1 MITRT
6 VGGFRKMER
15 TAQGLALAAPKKSK
29 NAAQAG
35 YRVEM
40 NAGSI
45 TLSVVS
51 HEQHALVDALISD
64 LAGIDV
70 PELSRVV
77 LTQNLPEIPP
87 VTRRARS
94 PRVEVIRNRVPLGFG
109 MNHNA
114 AFRKCDTEYFAV
126 VNPDIAL
133 MGNPFP
139 ALLSALR
146 AGAGVAAPAVLEP
159 DGRLADTARRMITPA
174 ELIRRRMPHY
184 TPPEA
189 PRWFAGMFLLFRSD
203 AFEAVGG
210 FDEGFFMYCED
221 FDICARL
228 RLAGW
233 PLAFVPQVQVVHAA
247 QQLSHRSLRHF
258 RWHISSLSRMWAS
271 ANFWRYRQLV
281 RQLEAEEEEAAASGS
296 LRPREHTRS

>member
-1 MITRT
+1 MN
-6 VGGFRKMER
+6 
-15 TAQGLALAAPKKSK
+15 QG
-29 NAAQAG
+29 
-35 YRVEM
+35 RV
-40 NAGSI
+40 

-51 HEQHALVDALISD
+51 HEQHALVDALIAD
-64 LAGIDV
+64 LAGLDA
-70 PELSRVV
+70 PQLARVI

-87 VTRRARS
+87 VTSRPRS
-94 PRVEVIRNRVPLGFG
+94 PQVEVIRNRVPLGFG

-139 ALLSALR
+139 ALINSLR

-159 DGRLADTARRMITPA
+159 DGRIADTARSLITPA
-174 ELIRRRMPHY
+174 ELIQRRMPNY
-184 TPPEA
+184 VPPEV

-203 AFEAVGG
+203 AFAAVGG

-233 PLAFVPQVQVVHAA
+233 PLAFVQQVQVVHAA
-247 QQLSHRSLRHF
+247 QQLSHRSWRHF
-258 RWHISSLSRMWAS
+258 RWHLSSLARMWS
-271 ANFWRYRQLV
+271 STNFWRYRRLV
-281 RQLEAEEEEAAASGS
+281 RQLQADEATGTSG
-296 LRPREHTRS
+296 LRTGADTGS

>member
-1 MITRT
+1 
-6 VGGFRKMER
+6 
-15 TAQGLALAAPKKSK
+15 
-29 NAAQAG
+29 
-35 YRVEM
+35 M
-40 NAGSI
+40 NKGCV

-64 LAGIDV
+64 LAGIDA
-70 PELSRVV
+70 PELARVV

-87 VTRRARS
+87 VTSRPRS
-94 PRVEVIRNRVPLGFG
+94 PQIEVIRNRVALGFG

-139 ALLSALR
+139 ALLAALR
-146 AGAGVAAPAVLEP
+146 AGAGVSAPAVLEP
-159 DGRLADTARRMITPA
+159 DGRLADTARRIITPA
-174 ELIRRRMPHY
+174 ELVRRRLPNY
-184 TPPEA
+184 APPES

-203 AFEAVGG
+203 AFRAVGG

-228 RLAGW
+228 RLAGY

-258 RWHISSLSRMWAS
+258 RWHISSLSRMWS
-271 ANFWRYRQLV
+271 SPNFWRYRQLV
-281 RQLEAEEEEAAASGS
+281 RQLEAEEVDADAGS

>member
-1 MITRT
+1 
-6 VGGFRKMER
+6 
-15 TAQGLALAAPKKSK
+15 
-29 NAAQAG
+29 
-35 YRVEM
+35 M
-40 NAGSI
+40 NKGSV
-45 TLSVVS
+45 TLSVIS
-51 HEQHALVDALISD
+51 HEQHSLVDALIAD
-64 LAGIDV
+64 LAGCEA
-70 PELSRVV
+70 PELARVI
-77 LTQNLPEIPP
+77 LTQNLPETPPSTKGRRSPP
-87 VTRRARS
+87 V
-94 PRVEVIRNRVPLGFG
+94 EVVRNRTPMGFG

-139 ALLSALR
+139 VLANALR

-159 DGRLADTARRMITPA
+159 DGRIADTARELITPL
-174 ELIRRRMPHY
+174 ELIRRRLPTY
-184 TPPEA
+184 SPPQT

-203 AFEAVGG
+203 AFAEVGG

-233 PLAFVPQVQVVHAA
+233 PLAFMPQVQVVHAA

-258 RWHISSLSRMWAS
+258 SWHISSLARMWS
-271 ANFWRYRQLV
+271 SSNFWRYRNLIP
-281 RQLEAEEEEAAASGS
+281 QLEAEEDAGRGALHPG
-296 LRPREHTRS
+296 PRTHS

>member
-1 MITRT
+1 
-6 VGGFRKMER
+6 
-15 TAQGLALAAPKKSK
+15 
-29 NAAQAG
+29 
-35 YRVEM
+35 M
-40 NAGSI
+40 NMGCV

-64 LAGIDV
+64 LAGIDA
-70 PELSRVV
+70 PELARVV

-87 VTRRARS
+87 VTSRTRS
-94 PRVEVIRNRVPLGFG
+94 PQVEVIRNRVPLGFG

-139 ALLSALR
+139 ALLTALR

-159 DGRLADTARRMITPA
+159 DGRLADTARRIITPA
-174 ELIRRRMPHY
+174 ELIRRRLPNY
-184 TPPEA
+184 AAPEF

-203 AFEAVGG
+203 AFTAVKG

-233 PLAFVPQVQVVHAA
+233 PLAYVPQVQVVHAA
-247 QQLSHRSLRHF
+247 QQLSHRSLRHL

-271 ANFWRYRQLV
+271 SNYWRYRQLV
-281 RQLEAEEEEAAASGS
+281 RQLEDEEEAASGTAA
-296 LRPREHTRS
+296 LRPREQTRS

>member
-1 MITRT
+1 MNK
-6 VGGFRKMER
+6 G
-15 TAQGLALAAPKKSK
+15 
-29 NAAQAG
+29 
-35 YRVEM
+35 RV
-40 NAGSI
+40 

-64 LAGIDV
+64 LAGIDA
-70 PELSRVV
+70 PELARVI

-87 VTRRARS
+87 VTKRPNS
-94 PRVEVIRNRVPLGFG
+94 PPVEVIRNRVPLGFG

-139 ALLSALR
+139 ALITALR

-159 DGRLADTARRMITPA
+159 DGRTADTARSLITPA
-174 ELIRRRMPHY
+174 ELIRRRLPNY
-184 TPPEA
+184 LPPEV

-203 AFEAVGG
+203 AFSAVGG

-228 RLAGW
+228 RLADW

-247 QQLSHRSLRHF
+247 QQLSHRSVRHL
-258 RWHISSLSRMWAS
+258 RWHLSSLARMWS
-271 ANFWRYRQLV
+271 STNFWRYRGLV
-281 RQLEAEEEEAAASGS
+281 RQLEAADDAGTSA
-296 LRPREHTRS
+296 LRPGPRTHS

>member
-1 MITRT
+1 
-6 VGGFRKMER
+6 
-15 TAQGLALAAPKKSK
+15 
-29 NAAQAG
+29 
-35 YRVEM
+35 M
-40 NAGSI
+40 NKGSV

-64 LAGIDV
+64 LAGIDA
-70 PELSRVV
+70 PELARIV

-87 VTRRARS
+87 VTKRRHS
-94 PRVEVIRNRVPLGFG
+94 PPVEVIRNRVPLGFG

-139 ALLSALR
+139 ALITALR

-159 DGRLADTARRMITPA
+159 DGRTADTARSLITPA
-174 ELIRRRMPHY
+174 ELIGRRLPNY
-184 TPPEA
+184 VPPEV

-203 AFEAVGG
+203 AFSAVNG

-228 RLAGW
+228 RLGGW

-247 QQLSHRSLRHF
+247 QQLSHRSVRHF
-258 RWHISSLSRMWAS
+258 RWHLSSLARMWS
-271 ANFWRYRQLV
+271 STNFWRYRSLV
-281 RQLEAEEEEAAASGS
+281 RQLEAEQDGGTSS
-296 LRPREHTRS
+296 LRPGPRTYS